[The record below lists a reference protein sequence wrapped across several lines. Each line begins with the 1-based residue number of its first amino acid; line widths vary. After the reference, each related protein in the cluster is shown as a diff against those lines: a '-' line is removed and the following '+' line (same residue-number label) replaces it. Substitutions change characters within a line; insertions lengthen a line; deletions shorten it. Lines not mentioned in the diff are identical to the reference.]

1 MHLLESF
8 ALASGATIDKCFIK
22 ETPIRLPKNKYIT
35 FHAYSPKGS
44 LRNYSHWQNVIDNLL
59 KHPKFNYTIV
69 QIGENNDPRY
79 KNIDVSYLGK
89 TTYSS
94 LAYLIRNSELH
105 FGFDSLPIHLA
116 SHYDKKIVGLFV
128 QYATNT
134 GPFFNQD
141 NETICIQATPKNL
154 KPVFDEK
161 CSSDRIDTIKST
173 LISNSII
180 ELLFGDPLV
189 TQDK

>member
-8 ALASGATIDKCFIK
+8 ALASGATIDKSFIK
-22 ETPIRLPKNKYIT
+22 ETPIKLPKNKYIT
-35 FHAYSPKGS
+35 FHPYSPKGP
-44 LRNYSHWQNVIDNLL
+44 LRNYGYWQDVIDNLL
-59 KHPKFNYTIV
+59 KYPKFNYTIV
-69 QIGENNDPRY
+69 QIGGDNDPRY

-128 QYATNT
+128 QYAANT
-134 GPFFNQD
+134 GPFFNQH
-141 NETICIQATPKNL
+141 NETICIQATPTNA

-161 CSSDRIDTIKST
+161 YPSDIINTIKST
-173 LISNSII
+173 VISNSII
-180 ELLFGDPLV
+180 ELLLGDPASI
-189 TQDK
+189 